1 MLIYTLFFCGIS
13 GVGCP
18 KKLLEIVDTE
28 LCDWETKLD
37 DNVIPKL
44 GEISRL
50 AKPCNN
56 VRRSL
61 KRNSLVD

>member
-37 DNVIPKL
+37 DNVIPKHFL
-44 GEISRL
+44 ELDNIYL
-50 AKPCNN
+50 CTA
-56 VRRSL
+56 VTL
-61 KRNSLVD
+61 